1 MLTVFEKKVN
11 KQAGE
16 RVKIARREIGL
27 SQIELA
33 KMLGIANDRLC
44 KYELG
49 IVLVPA
55 WVLIVVEEELLPE
68 YRKNASK
75 SVIQS

>member
-11 KQAGE
+11 KIAGE

-33 KMLGIANDRLC
+33 KNLGIANDRLC

-55 WVLIVVEEELLPE
+55 WVLMVVEEELLPE
-68 YRKNASK
+68 YRNKQRK